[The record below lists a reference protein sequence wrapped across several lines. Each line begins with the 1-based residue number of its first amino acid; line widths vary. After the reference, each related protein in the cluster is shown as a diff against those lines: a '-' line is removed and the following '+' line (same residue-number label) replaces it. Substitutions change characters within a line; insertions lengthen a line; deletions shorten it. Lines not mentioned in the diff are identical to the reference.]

1 MGLPADGDF
10 WPQAF
15 CRPEAAGVLGWG
27 QGRHQEWPGGQGV
40 GIHVAQPDLGL
51 SWFLAG
57 GVTLSELSHPLG
69 PGVVLRGP
77 LGGEGFPLARVAFP
91 KCTPTVVHTP
101 WDRRP

>member
-27 QGRHQEWPGGQGV
+27 QGRHQEWPGGRGV

-57 GVTLSELSHPLG
+57 GVTLSELSHPSG
-69 PGVVLRGP
+69 PGVVLRVSLLPVWPFPSAPPPSSTP
-77 LGGEGFPLARVAFP
+77 LGTGAPELSSL
-91 KCTPTVVHTP
+91 
-101 WDRRP
+101 